1 MQGFGF
7 RGLEALADNQL
18 GGTAADIHHQPGAGV
33 IGEAVRHAQVD
44 QAGLLA
50 ARHHFDI
57 VAQSVLGAGDKPG
70 GVARHA
76 QGVGAHHAHIAA
88 GDAVNALGEAAQAIQ
103 GAGLGV
109 FVEAVIGPQ
118 AGAQLHLFGQTFQ
131 DTHLALGLPGH
142 HHVETVGPQIDGGQM
157 FRLSQNL
164 SP

>member
-18 GGTAADIHHQPGAGV
+18 GGAAADIHHQPRAGV
-33 IGEAVRHAQVD
+33 IGEAVRHAQVN
-44 QAGLLA
+44 QPGLLA
-50 ARHHFDI
+50 ARHHFD
-57 VAQSVLGAGDKPG
+57 VVPQGVFGAGDELG

-88 GDAVNALGEAAQAIQ
+88 GDALDALGEAAQAVQ
-103 GAGLGV
+103 RPGLGV
-109 FVEAVIGPQ
+109 FVEAVVGPQ

-131 DTHLALGLPGH
+131 DPHLALGLPGH
-142 HHVETVGPQIDGGQM
+142 HHVKTVGPQIDGGQM
-157 FRLSQNL
+157 FRLSQNP